1 VILDERAGGGQWGRR
16 GPAGQGVLGTLQP
29 YQPWQSAALKQPAI
43 CTAHHANSCW
53 WGPIR
58 HTAGGSLELLSSEWQ
73 TAYALSACLPAWLPV
88 CCRVL
93 KLLERAPR
101 SIRLVSD
108 KEPVQVVYE
117 DNAFLAI
124 CKPPGLR
131 SAPVHRFMGGS
142 AVNRIIGYLGAEP
155 HLLHRWALDGGAS
168 HALRAGWDR
177 AYFSR
182 GLGAG

>member
-1 VILDERAGGGQWGRR
+1 MAD
-16 GPAGQGVLGTLQP
+16 T
-29 YQPWQSAALKQPAI
+29 
-43 CTAHHANSCW
+43 SC
-53 WGPIR
+53 PP
-58 HTAGGSLELLSSEWQ
+58 
-73 TAYALSACLPAWLPV
+73 CLPARPTCLPPCLPPCLPAGLAV

-101 SIRLVSD
+101 SIRLVAD

-142 AVNRIIGYLGAEP
+142 AVNRMIGHLGAEP
-155 HLLHRWALDGGAS
+155 HLLHRWALDGGPWTGPDPCS
-168 HALRAGWDR
+168 
-177 AYFSR
+177 
-182 GLGAG
+182 